1 MRKIL
6 ATMAGVLALGGGAA
20 RADIPIALVGPMTGS
35 NATFGEQLK
44 RGAQQAVDDINAKG
58 GVLGQKL
65 ALSVAD
71 DACDPKQAV
80 AVANQLASKN
90 IAFVAGHFCSGSSI
104 PASAIYN
111 EAGILQISP
120 ASTAAA
126 YTEDAFKKGWDNIY
140 RACGR
145 DDQQGQIA
153 GNYLIEHFKGRP
165 IAIVDDK
172 SAYGR
177 GIADETR
184 KALTAAGI
192 KEAIDESI
200 TVGDQDFTAL
210 VSKLKQAKVEA
221 IFFGGYQ
228 KEAAL
233 IIRQAREQGLAAQL
247 LSDSALP
254 TPEFWQI
261 AGPAGEGTLF
271 TFAPDWRKRPAAAAV
286 VDAFEKSGAPPEG
299 FTLQAYATIQIYAQA
314 ATAAKSLKLP
324 DLVKALQATTF
335 DTVTGPIKFDQKGDI
350 TRAGFVVWQWHDGKY
365 AEL

>member
-1 MRKIL
+1 MRKL
-6 ATMAGVLALGGGAA
+6 VTALGTALVLAAGTAQ
-20 RADIPIALVGPMTGS
+20 ADIPIALVGPMTGS

-44 RGAQQAVDDINAKG
+44 RGAEQAVADINAKG

-65 ALSVAD
+65 VLTVAD

-80 AVANQLASKN
+80 AVANQLASKD

-104 PASAIYN
+104 PASAVYN

-126 YTEDAFKKGWDNIY
+126 LTEDAFKKGWTNVY

-145 DDQQGQIA
+145 DDQQGQVA
-153 GNYLIEHFKGRP
+153 GGYLVAHFKDKP
-165 IAIVDDK
+165 IAIIDDK

-184 KALTAAGI
+184 KTLAAAGI
-192 KEAIDESI
+192 KEVIDESI

-210 VSKLKQAKVEA
+210 VSKLKQAHVEA

-233 IIRQAREQGLAAQL
+233 IARQAREQGLTATL
-247 LSDSALP
+247 VSDSALP

-286 VDAFEKSGAPPEG
+286 VAGFEHGGTPPEG

-314 ATAAKSLKLP
+314 AEAAHSTKLP
-324 DLVKALQATTF
+324 DLVKALHSTAF
-335 DTVTGPIKFDQKGDI
+335 DTVTGEIRFDEKGDI
-350 TRAGFVVWQWHDGKY
+350 KRAGFVVWQWHDGKY

>member
-1 MRKIL
+1 MRKII
-6 ATMAGVLALGGGAA
+6 ATVATALALAGGSAQ
-20 RADIPIALVGPMTGS
+20 ADIPIALVGPMTGS

-65 ALSVAD
+65 ALTIAD

-126 YTEDAFKKGWDNIY
+126 LTEDAFKKGWNNVY

-145 DDQQGQIA
+145 DDQQGQVA
-153 GNYLIEHFKGRP
+153 GAYVVAHFKDKP

-184 KALTAAGI
+184 KALAASGV
-192 KEAIDESI
+192 KEVLDESI

-210 VSKLKQAKVEA
+210 VSKMKQARVEA

-233 IIRQAREQGLAAQL
+233 IVRQAREQGLTATL
-247 LSDSALP
+247 ISDSALP
-254 TPEFWQI
+254 TPEFWAI
-261 AGPAGEGTLF
+261 AGSSGEGTLF
-271 TFAPDWRKRPAAAAV
+271 TFAPDWRKRPAAQAV
-286 VDAFEKSGAPPEG
+286 VDEFEKAGAPPEG
-299 FTLQAYATIQIYAQA
+299 FTLQAYATIQLYAQA
-314 ATAAKSLKLP
+314 AEAAKSIKLP

-335 DTVTGPIKFDQKGDI
+335 ETVTGEIKFDEKGDI
-350 TRAGFVVWQWHDGKY
+350 KRAGFVVWQWHDGKY

>member
-1 MRKIL
+1 MRKIMATL
-6 ATMAGVLALGGGAA
+6 ATALALGGGTAW
-20 RADIPIALVGPMTGS
+20 ADIPIALVGPLTGS
-35 NATFGEQLK
+35 NAAFGEQLK
-44 RGAQQAVDDINAKG
+44 RGAQQAVDDINVKG

-65 ALSVAD
+65 ALTVAD

-80 AVANQLASKN
+80 AVANQLASKD

-126 YTEDAFKKGWDNIY
+126 LTEDAFKKGWTNVY

-145 DDQQGQIA
+145 DDQQGKVA
-153 GNYLIEHFKGRP
+153 GDYLVAHFKDRP
-165 IAIVDDK
+165 VAIVDDK

-184 KALTAAGI
+184 KALNAAGV
-192 KEAIDESI
+192 KEVIDESI

-233 IIRQAREQGLAAQL
+233 IVRQAREQGLTAQL
-247 LSDSALP
+247 VSDSALP
-254 TPEFWQI
+254 ALEFWQI

-271 TFAPDWRKRPAAAAV
+271 TFAPDWRKRPAAKTV
-286 VDAFEKSGAPPEG
+286 VEAFEKQGAAPEG

-314 ATAAKSLKLP
+314 AEAAKSIKLP

-335 DTVTGPIKFDQKGDI
+335 ETVTGPIKFDQKGDI

>member
-1 MRKIL
+1 MRKIMATL
-6 ATMAGVLALGGGAA
+6 ATALALGGGAA
-20 RADIPIALVGPMTGS
+20 RADIPIALVGPMTGA
-35 NATFGEQLK
+35 NAAFGEQLK

-65 ALSVAD
+65 ALTIAD

-126 YTEDAFKKGWDNIY
+126 LTEDAFKKGWTNVY

-145 DDQQGQIA
+145 DDQQGKVA
-153 GNYLIEHFKGRP
+153 GDYLVAHFKDKP

-184 KALTAAGI
+184 KALNAAGI
-192 KEAIDESI
+192 KEVIDESI
-200 TVGDQDFTAL
+200 AAGDQDFTAL

-233 IIRQAREQGLAAQL
+233 IVRQAREQGLAAQL
-247 LSDSALP
+247 MSDSALP
-254 TPEFWQI
+254 TLEFWQI

-271 TFAPDWRKRPAAAAV
+271 TFAPDWRKRPAAKAA
-286 VDAFEKSGAPPEG
+286 VDAFETRGAPPEG
-299 FTLQAYATIQIYAQA
+299 FTLQAYATIQIYTEA
-314 ATAAKSLKLP
+314 AEAAKSIKLP
-324 DLVKALQATTF
+324 DLVKALQATSF

>member
-1 MRKIL
+1 MRKIMATL
-6 ATMAGVLALGGGAA
+6 ATALALGGGAA
-20 RADIPIALVGPMTGS
+20 RADIPIALVGPMTGA
-35 NATFGEQLK
+35 NAAFGEQLK

-65 ALSVAD
+65 ALTIAD

-126 YTEDAFKKGWDNIY
+126 LTEDAFKKGWTNVY

-145 DDQQGQIA
+145 DDQQGKVA
-153 GNYLIEHFKGRP
+153 GDYLVAHFKDKP

-184 KALTAAGI
+184 KALNAAGI
-192 KEAIDESI
+192 KEVIDESI
-200 TVGDQDFTAL
+200 AAGDQDFTAL

-233 IIRQAREQGLAAQL
+233 IVRQAREQGLAAQMM
-247 LSDSALP
+247 SDSALP
-254 TPEFWQI
+254 TLEFWQI

-271 TFAPDWRKRPAAAAV
+271 TFAPDWRKRPAAKAV
-286 VDAFEKSGAPPEG
+286 VDAFETRGAPPEG
-299 FTLQAYATIQIYAQA
+299 FTLQAYATIQIYAEA
-314 ATAAKSLKLP
+314 AEAAKSIKLP
-324 DLVKALQATTF
+324 DLVKALQATSF
-335 DTVTGPIKFDQKGDI
+335 DTVTGPIRFDQKGDI